1 MSILDKSQKVL
12 AKFRGTPARN
22 ARPPLE
28 KYYVSALCVLI
39 GLAIADLGILSL
51 RPMMLPTKP
60 LPVRPPRPTAMTM
73 QNLADYDPI
82 MGHDI
87 FNEDGFIPP
96 ELASG
101 KNSNFERPAVLSQ
114 LPLQLLGTIVNYDPK
129 KSIATINITSK
140 STSNSYRVDDEIE
153 GMARITK
160 IERKRVTFL
169 NLNNNRMEYIEIPE
183 NAVLQFGVE
192 TAPTP
197 GQVVRQNG
205 TNDFTLRRTDVQ
217 NMTKNLASLL
227 QQARVEPVFS
237 PDGISV
243 EGFKFVGIQPGSIY
257 QKLGFQVGDMIK
269 AVNGEPVNSPT
280 KAMEMYNLLKNSGSV
295 QLTIER
301 DGQEQNFNYTVQ

>member
-12 AKFRGTPARN
+12 ARFRGAS

-28 KYYVSALCVLI
+28 KYYVAALCALI
-39 GLAIADLGILSL
+39 GLSVADLGILAI

-60 LPVRPPRPTAMTM
+60 LPARPPHAASMPT
-73 QNLADYDPI
+73 QSLGDYDPI
-82 MGHDI
+82 MSHDI
-87 FNEDGFIPP
+87 FNEDGLIPP

-101 KNSNFERPAVLSQ
+101 KNNNFERPAVLSQ
-114 LPLQLLGTIVNYDPK
+114 LPLQLLGTIVHYDAK
-129 KSIATINITSK
+129 KSIATISITSK
-140 STSNSYRVDDEIE
+140 NTSNSYMVDDVIE
-153 GMARITK
+153 GMARVTK

-169 NLNNNRMEYIEIPE
+169 NLNNNRMEYIEIPDD
-183 NAVLQFGVE
+183 AILQFGVE
-192 TAPTP
+192 TAPAP
-197 GQVVRQNG
+197 GQVVQQNG
-205 TNDFTLRRTDVQ
+205 QNNFTLRRTDVK

-257 QKLGFQVGDMIK
+257 EKLGFKVGDMIK
-269 AVNGEPVNSPT
+269 SVNGEPVNSPT
-280 KAMEMYNLLKNSGSV
+280 KAMEMYNLLKNSSSV

-301 DGQEQNFNYTVQ
+301 DGQEQNLNYTVQ